1 MKQLTRI
8 KAKLGAGL
16 LWALCSTVY
25 AAPPAWLSADAA
37 NEPPQLL
44 VQAQLRELNY
54 LPEAYVAMFYRQ
66 AAASPGSDSSQTI
79 QLQVVSERISGR
91 VLAMN
96 LFDSVG
102 ILVPEEEF
110 LALENRLNAMVRMLD
125 GKLERGDAIEIR
137 YHPDRG
143 SEITV
148 RGEFKGMLA
157 GKDLFDAVSQV
168 AMVNPLA
175 SLMES
180 ADNGSVAPVGS
191 PAPADTPTS
200 I

>member
-8 KAKLGAGL
+8 KTLAGASL
-16 LWALCSTVY
+16 LWVCCSTVY
-25 AAPPAWLSADAA
+25 AAPPAWLATDTA

-66 AAASPGSDSSQTI
+66 AATTSDSDSSQTI
-79 QLQVVSERISGR
+79 QLQIVSERISGR

-102 ILVPEEEF
+102 ILVSEPEF
-110 LALENRLNAMVRMLD
+110 LELENRLNAMVRMLD
-125 GKLERGDAIEIR
+125 GKLERGDAVEIR
-137 YHPDRG
+137 YHPGRG
-143 SEITV
+143 SEIMV
-148 RGEFKGMLA
+148 RGEFKGILA

-175 SLMES
+175 SLLES
-180 ADNGSVAPVGS
+180 ADNGSVTPVVS
-191 PAPADTPTS
+191 HEPAVTPAS